1 MNAPQFGCEFEIDQY
16 IPYSLRAV
24 STVCGFRLVS
34 CHVSL
39 NLYMGTGL
47 WESTY
52 RLLTQMFVR
61 ILTPLS
67 RLDWN
72 VRIKE
77 QVAWIISRKT

>member
-39 NLYMGTGL
+39 NLIYGDRAVGVDKRFIDTD
-47 WESTY
+47 
-52 RLLTQMFVR
+52 VR
-61 ILTPLS
+61 KYIDS
-67 RLDWN
+67 LDWN

-77 QVAWIISRKT
+77 QVAWIICRKT